1 MYGIIESYKQRKESK
16 MVNEYQKKI
25 AYAEGY
31 HSGMIGE
38 VFDNPYEDFD
48 LRVQFNYGYRTAT
61 DRIDS
66 LISTH
71 LQEYA

>member
-1 MYGIIESYKQRKESK
+1 MI
-16 MVNEYQKKI
+16 NEHQKKI

-31 HSGMIGE
+31 HSGMMSQE
-38 VFDNPYEDFD
+38 FDNPYEDFE

-66 LISTH
+66 LINQH
-71 LQEYA
+71 NQEYA

>member
-1 MYGIIESYKQRKESK
+1 MMTNHRSETMI
-16 MVNEYQKKI
+16 NETQKKI

-31 HSGMIGE
+31 HAGMICQK
-38 VFDNPYEDFD
+38 FDNPYEDFD

-66 LISTH
+66 LIANNI
-71 LQEYA
+71 QEYA

>member
-1 MYGIIESYKQRKESK
+1 MI
-16 MVNEYQKKI
+16 NEHQKKI

-31 HSGMIGE
+31 HSGMMNE
-38 VFDNPYEDFD
+38 KFDNPYEDFD

-66 LISTH
+66 LISNNI
-71 LQEYA
+71 QEYA

>member
-1 MYGIIESYKQRKESK
+1 MI
-16 MVNEYQKKI
+16 NEHQKKI

-31 HSGMIGE
+31 HSGMMSE
-38 VFDNPYEDFD
+38 QFDNPYEDFD

-66 LISTH
+66 LISNNI
-71 LQEYA
+71 QEYA

>member
-1 MYGIIESYKQRKESK
+1 MINKQQE
-16 MVNEYQKKI
+16 KI

-31 HSGMIGE
+31 HSGMMGE
-38 VFDNPYEDFD
+38 QFDNPYEDFD

-66 LISTH
+66 LIANH
-71 LQEYA
+71 LQEA